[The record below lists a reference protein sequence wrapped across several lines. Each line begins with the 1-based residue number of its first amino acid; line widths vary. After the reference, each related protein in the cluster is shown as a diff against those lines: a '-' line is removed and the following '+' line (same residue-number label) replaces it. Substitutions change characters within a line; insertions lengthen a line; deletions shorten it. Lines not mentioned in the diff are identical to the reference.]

1 MQNYESDIAWL
12 LLQGKIGLFKGRVF
26 TDAEQQA
33 FSECVSKHWCEGFNE
48 LTARKFAI
56 GELCG

>member
-12 LLQGKIGLFKGRVF
+12 LTKRPES
-26 TDAEQQA
+26 TDTEQQA